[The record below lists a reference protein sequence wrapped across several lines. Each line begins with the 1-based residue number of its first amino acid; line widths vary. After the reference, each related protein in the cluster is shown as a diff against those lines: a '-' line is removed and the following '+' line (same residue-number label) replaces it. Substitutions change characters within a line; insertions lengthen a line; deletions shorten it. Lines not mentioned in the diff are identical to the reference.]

1 MINLSLIHF
10 LAFILPELHPNGSFP
25 DIKNPIYF
33 MPQFTNNMTNKM
45 IAYPLTERSLFL
57 FLHHVIIL
65 ISSLILYLLLSK
77 NKTRLLVVLAI
88 RAFWHQSKHF
98 TAKQE

>member
-1 MINLSLIHF
+1 MISLSLIHF
-10 LAFILPELHPNGSFP
+10 VAFILPELYPNGSFP
-25 DIKNPIYF
+25 DIKSPTYF

-65 ISSLILYLLLSK
+65 ILYLLLSK